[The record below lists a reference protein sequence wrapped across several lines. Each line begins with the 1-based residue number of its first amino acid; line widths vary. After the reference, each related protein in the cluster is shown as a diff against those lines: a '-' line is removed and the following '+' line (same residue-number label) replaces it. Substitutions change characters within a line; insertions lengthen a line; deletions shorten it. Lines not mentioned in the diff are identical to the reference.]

1 MVPSLR
7 LARCS
12 WQKTTV
18 FRSEG
23 TTMRRF
29 AVLLF
34 AVVTLA
40 GCGGGSGGVA
50 GTAGEQLAANMEDA
64 RGQAGLSLLFGLWDH
79 ISPDSELQRAVDLC
93 YYQTACPELLGN
105 AVIELCDGVLPG
117 ATDDEVRAATQTV
130 VSDHF
135 DALDR
140 SDRSEIADALRDLAD
155 DIADGDVLW
164 CD

>member
-1 MVPSLR
+1 
-7 LARCS
+7 
-12 WQKTTV
+12 
-18 FRSEG
+18 
-23 TTMRRF
+23 MRRF

-34 AVVTLA
+34 AVVMLA
-40 GCGGGSGGVA
+40 GCGSGGSGGVA

-64 RGQAGLSLLFGLWDH
+64 RGQAGLELLHASWGN
-79 ISPDSELQRAVDLC
+79 SVDSESEMGRAIELC
-93 YYQTACPELLGN
+93 YYQLGCVELLGN

-117 ATDDEVRAATQTV
+117 ATDDEIRAATQTV

-140 SDRSEIADALRDLAD
+140 SDRAEIADALRDLAE
-155 DIADGDVLW
+155 DIADGDVPW